1 VDVYLVGH
9 YYDLPDGRVLPVRLV
24 HYGHD
29 RYRKLTELRQQLIDR
44 RQDLGLTWHVIQTIC
59 VDMTAAVE
67 EQMAVQ
73 E

>member
-1 VDVYLVGH
+1 MDVYLVSH
-9 YYDLPDGRVLPVRLV
+9 EYDLPDGRVLPVRLV
-24 HYGHD
+24 HHGYD